1 MPATPMAASIR
12 TSAARRRPPPWDTAK
27 PNTTARPTPS
37 APQWAG
43 RGRSPARSTAN
54 PAVAAGIRPVSTAPC
69 TLLTWR
75 KASAESR
82 PKPRPTASATTAI
95 RGSRARGGSSGWRRA
110 RSTTTAR
117 RAAGT
122 ARPAPTRTG
131 PNARSAATVA
141 GNVMLKHATPVA
153 PRSSGDAFLDST
165 EVLLLSFMNNDSST
179 GQAAQAVIEDLVSS
193 LPAGSKLPSYRDLQ
207 QRYRLSPATAPRLAA
222 DLARRGLV
230 VTRPGSG
237 TFTAARRAA
246 ARPADVGWQTLA
258 LGTRP
263 SLDAGLEQ
271 LIEPPPPGSIGPGSG
286 SPPEPPHPL

>member
-1 MPATPMAASIR
+1 MPATTMAASSR
-12 TSAARRRPPPWDTAK
+12 TSAARSRPPPWA
-27 PNTTARPTPS
+27 
-37 APQWAG
+37 
-43 RGRSPARSTAN
+43 TAN

-75 KASAESR
+75 RASAESR

-207 QRYRLSPATAPRLAA
+207 QRYRLSPATVQRLLA

-246 ARPADVGWQTLA
+246 ARPADVSWQTLA
-258 LGTRP
+258 LGSRP
-263 SLDAGLEQ
+263 SLNADLEL
-271 LIEPPPPGSIGPGSG
+271 LIEPPPPGSIALASG
-286 SPPEPPHPL
+286 FLDEGLQPL